1 MFLSKSGRRLT
12 RTILRSKVAKAAL
25 EIAGTWV
32 IITHSASRM
41 STGELMSRRP
51 LPASAATICRRSVT
65 ASSLI
70 LIDATWESTT
80 RPARSS
86 TNFSAVLVAPASTT
100 M

>member
-1 MFLSKSGRRLT
+1 M
-12 RTILRSKVAKAAL
+12 AKAAL

-32 IITHSASRM
+32 IITHSVSRM

-51 LPASAATICRRSVT
+51 LPASAATICRWSVT

-70 LIDATWESTT
+70 LIDAIWASTT
-80 RPARSS
+80 RPARST

>member
-1 MFLSKSGRRLT
+1 M
-12 RTILRSKVAKAAL
+12 AKAAL
-25 EIAGTWV
+25 EIDGTWV

-51 LPASAATICRRSVT
+51 LPARAATICRWSVT

-70 LIDATWESTT
+70 LIDATWASTT
-80 RPARSS
+80 RAARS
-86 TNFSAVLVAPASTT
+86 TKNFSAVLVAPASTT